1 MPVLPEGRV
10 FSIGEKEFNF
20 SLATSAIELITGLAG
35 VTSVEPF
42 DGMLFDFGS
51 SYPVIMTPKGLVFP
65 VEVAFIDAEGFI
77 QEFKRLDPADGFTQ
91 AAAAKVRF
99 ALEVPVGFF
108 EENDIEIGDT
118 LGF

>member
-1 MPVLPEGRV
+1 MPALPEGRV

-35 VTSVEPF
+35 VTSLEPF
-42 DGMLFDFGS
+42 NGMLFDFGIDW
-51 SYPVIMTPKGLVFP
+51 PVIMTPKGLLFP

-77 QEFKRLDPADGFTQ
+77 REFKRLDPADGFTQ
-91 AAAAKVRF
+91 AATTEVRF

-118 LGF
+118 LEF